1 MKNLTDQLKKTVVF
15 IGEADGSGKVK
26 INPQSNEPMYFATG
40 MLMNVNDTFHLITAK
55 HVVVK
60 KAADGRLTN
69 EIQDENLSL
78 FFNLK
83 TGGIA
88 SRSIKEIKSTFK
100 VEWIFH
106 ENSDIDI
113 AIIPFGLN
121 EKTDDVKTLQKELF
135 YEDEIAE
142 LLDVFYL
149 AYQPGTKH
157 INRISPI
164 FRVGTISLIN
174 EDETFYID
182 GSAFPG
188 NSGCPVFIKPSVSRY
203 DKDGN
208 WKLGGDSIG
217 GKFLGI
223 VGEYLPYVDVA
234 FSMQTNRARVRF
246 EENTSLSKIWPIK
259 FIDEIIASEDFIKQS
274 ERFKVEEAKEKVGI

>member
-1 MKNLTDQLKKTVVF
+1 MKNITDQLKKTVVF
-15 IGEADGSGKVK
+15 IGEADENGKVK
-26 INPQSNEPMYFATG
+26 INPQTGEPSYFATG
-40 MLMNVNDTFHLITAK
+40 MLLNLEGVHHLITAK
-55 HVVVK
+55 HVVVERASGK
-60 KAADGRLTN
+60 LTTKVS
-69 EIQDENLSL
+69 DENLSL

-83 TGGIA
+83 NGGIG
-88 SRSIKEIKSTFK
+88 SRSISEIKASFK
-100 VEWIFH
+100 VDWMFH
-106 ENSDIDI
+106 KNPEVDI

-121 EKTDDVKTLQKELF
+121 VKIDDVKTLQKELF

-234 FSMQTNRARVRF
+234 VSMQTNRARVRF
-246 EENTSLSKIWPIK
+246 EENTSLSRIWPIK
-259 FIDEIIASEDFIKQS
+259 FIDEIVASQDFIKQA
-274 ERFKVEEAKEKVGI
+274 ERFKIKEIKEKVGV